1 MKCLKMLEIE
11 VEIMGEKGAAP
22 EGTWVLEDGIKIPA
36 TFYVYRARTHR
47 LHVRKVTKNSDDK
60 QG

>member
-1 MKCLKMLEIE
+1 MLEIE